1 MIKNKKFFFN
11 IFFGS
16 LNNYIGLQIKNMVK
30 EKPPFW
36 VEFIAGWVG
45 GVGQVLT
52 AQPFDIIKIR
62 LQTQSSENPIYKS
75 TGDCFKK
82 IMKNEGAYTFYK
94 GTASPLI
101 GVGTI
106 CAVQFMAYQESRKYL
121 INVTRKIL

>member
-1 MIKNKKFFFN
+1 MT
-11 IFFGS
+11 
-16 LNNYIGLQIKNMVK
+16 

-36 VEFIAGWVG
+36 VEFIAGWIG

-62 LQTQSSENPIYKS
+62 LQTQSTSNPIYSS
-75 TGDCFKK
+75 TADCFKQILAK
-82 IMKNEGAYTFYK
+82 EGPFTFYK

-106 CAVQFMAYQESRKYL
+106 CATQFMAYQESRKFL
-121 INVTRKIL
+121 TNVS